1 NVVRQWTDK
10 RKQWGSSIGEHEAI
24 ALKLGYIASHTFAM
38 DAMSW
43 LASSMADDKG
53 KDIRLEAAIAKYF
66 CTEHSWT
73 IVDETLQI
81 RGGQGYEQASSLKAR
96 GMIPW
101 PVERVMRD
109 VRINLIIEGTSEIM
123 SLFIAREAIDPH
135 LSRAKALLSGRT
147 SMG

>member
-43 LASSMADDKG
+43 LTSSMADDKK

-66 CTEHSWT
+66 CTEHSWK
-73 IVDETLQI
+73 IVDETMQI
-81 RGGQGYEQASSLKAR
+81 RAGQGYERSTSLKAR
-96 GMIPW
+96 GASDSW
-101 PVERVMRD
+101 AVERVMRD

-123 SLFIAREAIDPH
+123 HLFIAREALDPH
-135 LSRAKALLSGRT
+135 LSRLLPLLSA
-147 SMG
+147 